1 MTEQERRNEPA
12 AEEPPTDPPAAV
24 QWMMQQAAAGQ
35 SAAALPVAASDR
47 LTNSLSPTSTG
58 DEAAEKTLA
67 ARRQRVADALR
78 GNDRLTAGLSGEA
91 ADALMAWGLEL
102 SQAVVDDTAG
112 LDDAAAEDVLQPRVR
127 AVRRLMMAAAAATG
141 DGPTDAAEW
150 LAQAAV
156 ALGDRFAP
164 PNAAQQAALAARW
177 LALTGRPVEQIA
189 ALRCFIEQPDL
200 T

>member
-35 SAAALPVAASDR
+35 SAAALPVAAGDR
-47 LTNSLSPTSTG
+47 LANSLSSG
-58 DEAAEKTLA
+58 AAEKALA
-67 ARRQRVADALR
+67 NRRQRVADALR
-78 GNDRLTAGLSGEA
+78 GNDRLTAGLSGDA
-91 ADALMAWGLEL
+91 ADALMAWGLEM
-102 SQAVVDDTAG
+102 SQAVVGDTAE
-112 LDDAAAEDVLQPRVR
+112 LDDAAAEDMLQPRVR

-141 DGPTDAAEW
+141 SDPADPAEW

-164 PNAAQQAALAARW
+164 PNAAQQAALGAQWRT
-177 LALTGRPVEQIA
+177 LSGRPAEQIA
-189 ALRCFIEQPDL
+189 ALRRFIERPDNRI
-200 T
+200 

>member
-1 MTEQERRNEPA
+1 MSEKDRTNESA
-12 AEEPPTDPPAAV
+12 AEEAASDPPAAV

-35 SAAALPVAASDR
+35 SAASLPVAAGDR
-47 LTNSLSPTSTG
+47 LANSLAPG
-58 DEAAEKTLA
+58 DAEKALA

-91 ADALMAWGLEL
+91 AEALEEWGLAL
-102 SQAVVDDTAG
+102 ARDVVSDTAG

-127 AVRRLMMAAAAATG
+127 AVRRLMMAAAAATSA
-141 DGPTDAAEW
+141 DPADPDEW

-164 PNAAQQAALAARW
+164 PDAAQQAALATQWRS
-177 LALTGRPVEQIA
+177 LAGRPGEQIA
-189 ALRCFIEQPDL
+189 TLRRFIEQPDNRI
-200 T
+200 